1 MVPSPN
7 RLTRAEGF
15 ARDHIGVA
23 WRMRAR
29 MRARAQ
35 VLLGSQQAEGIAYIE
50 TANLDGETNLKT
62 RTSPMETQPICG
74 GASNGGTD
82 GGGGGLRNLKA
93 KVCALSSHCALFT
106 ERGPRS
112 SRTERSAATAALMGS
127 WPRRT
132 ASLPSTSIPRA
143 LFASRVR

>member
-1 MVPSPN
+1 V
-7 RLTRAEGF
+7 RAC
-15 ARDHIGVA
+15 V
-23 WRMRAR
+23 
-29 MRARAQ
+29 RARAQ

-93 KVCALSSHCALFT
+93 KVCALSRTARFS
-106 ERGPRS
+106 RGPRS
-112 SRTERSAATAALMGS
+112 SRTEWSAATAGS

-143 LFASRVR
+143 FFASRVR

>member
-1 MVPSPN
+1 
-7 RLTRAEGF
+7 
-15 ARDHIGVA
+15 
-23 WRMRAR
+23 MRAC
-29 MRARAQ
+29 AQ

-93 KVCALSSHCALFT
+93 KVCALSVALGAFHAAPTVFLSHGAV
-106 ERGPRS
+106 G
-112 SRTERSAATAALMGS
+112 G
-127 WPRRT
+127 RRR
-132 ASLPSTSIPRA
+132 L
-143 LFASRVR
+143 